1 MNVSFG
7 WCEAVAV
14 LLFVGWIV
22 WMIGHQFGVA
32 WAILQAG
39 RGSRSDATQHFHIC
53 LRGHLTSGIWCHE
66 RVGGKWIRHMDFLL
80 TLYPMQPGISL
91 GVSGQ
96 VYFTEIH
103 FHGAVFHNLLT
114 SYLISMH
121 AVKQICTCGCWTPF
135 LSAVVC

>member
-1 MNVSFG
+1 
-7 WCEAVAV
+7 
-14 LLFVGWIV
+14 
-22 WMIGHQFGVA
+22 MIGHQFGVA
-32 WAILQAG
+32 WAIRELLLSLYTFDLLGCEAYISFLVAVQAG

-96 VYFTEIH
+96 GKVLSCDCSDADNPACIVYFTEIH
-103 FHGAVFHNLLT
+103 FHGAVFHNLL
-114 SYLISMH
+114 
-121 AVKQICTCGCWTPF
+121 VGF
-135 LSAVVC
+135 FFRF